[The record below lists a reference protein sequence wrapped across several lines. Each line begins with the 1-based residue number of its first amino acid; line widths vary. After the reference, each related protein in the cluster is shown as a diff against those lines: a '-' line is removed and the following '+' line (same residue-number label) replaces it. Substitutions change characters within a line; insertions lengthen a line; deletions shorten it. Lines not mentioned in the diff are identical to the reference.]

1 MTNIITKPGDMTA
14 EMREYLLKEDEQRT
28 IFLDQIR
35 ELPALYSIYGVKE
48 PKRKYE
54 RENQKYFMDGFKM
67 GIEAVL
73 DHIDNEGYTVFSG
86 AYNINS
92 PRHLNFACG
101 LWAEVNT

>member
-1 MTNIITKPGDMTA
+1 MTNIITKPGDMTV
-14 EMREYLLKEDEQRT
+14 EMREYLLKEDEQRVV
-28 IFLDQIR
+28 FLDQVR
-35 ELPALYSIYGVKE
+35 ELPSSYSRYGNTGT
-48 PKRKYE
+48 RKKQD
-54 RENQKYFMDGFKM
+54 RENQQYFMDGFKM

-73 DHIDNEGYTVFSG
+73 DLIDNEGYTVFSG